1 MLIDERIAAK
11 RSRALRL
18 LEDVLINFGA
28 TESTEHFSDT
38 PIRMSAW
45 QALAKEPDQQHRLLI
60 ELNHLVRSDQAIK
73 ALHTATVSDDTEAR
87 MVAFG
92 SIVLTSA
99 NMDTMIWS
107 LLPETYWFRSLDP
120 DKVQSWSNSVGN
132 AAYTTNLAEL
142 HDVLANS
149 ELQSLWRFLAAW
161 IVIRNA
167 NAASKAADVPAP
179 ADGDAP
185 RTPSEA
191 RWDNIIKTCTTL
203 MNVTSPELI
212 LNETSSTELRAFSE
226 ATHGE
231 VIDFLVGLQ
240 TNFGDKLQ
248 ELIDT
253 QRAAVQ
259 SRIELVSKRTE
270 FSDAS
275 SEQISRQ
282 ALKESAYNA
291 PIWSIDLNRPAD
303 LATWDSRRTVKVDA
317 AENVFGVST
326 RGITWAVIDSGID
339 AQHPAFTK
347 NEKDKTSPWMKN
359 SRVVASYDFMRL
371 LRLFE
376 NRYDQIL
383 DAPQTQMVQVL
394 IDPSDPDAPQDL
406 ADAVLFM
413 LHTLNER
420 DTETVSTD
428 SLVEDLKGVTFA
440 GQAKRYVEDVKR
452 RITRGEVLDWPL
464 LEPILRI
471 PHTDDHYIVPRNG
484 HGTHVA
490 GILGGRLTIKHADNV
505 ERLERDIIG
514 MCPEISLY
522 DLRVCDQ
529 NGQSDEFLVMAALQL
544 VAYLNRT
551 RDRPIIHGTN
561 LSLQIQHQVRNY
573 GCGQTPVC
581 KEANKLVNSG
591 VSVVAAAG
599 NRGFNTIQTES
610 ALVDNYAWSS
620 IMDPGNADKVITVG
634 STHRASP
641 HTFGVSYF
649 SSRGPTADGRQKP
662 DLIAPGEKIL
672 APGLGNG
679 LKVDTGTSMSAPHV
693 SGAAA
698 LLMARHR
705 ELIGKPEWIKKVLCE
720 TATDLGRRHEFQG
733 AGLVDVLRALESI

>member
-1 MLIDERIAAK
+1 MLIDERITAK

-45 QALAKEPDQQHRLLI
+45 QALAREPDQQHRLLI
-60 ELNHLVRSDQAIK
+60 ELNHLMRSDLAIQD
-73 ALHTATVSDDTEAR
+73 LHAATVSDDSAAR

-99 NMDTMIWS
+99 DMDTMIWS

-120 DKVQSWSNSVGN
+120 DKVQSWSNSVGS
-132 AAYTTNLAEL
+132 AAYTSNLAEL
-142 HDVLANS
+142 REVLAQS

-167 NAASKAADVPAP
+167 NTASKAADVPAP
-179 ADGDAP
+179 VDGEPP
-185 RTPSEA
+185 RSASEA
-191 RWDNIIKTCTTL
+191 RWDQIIKTCTTL

-212 LNETSSTELRAFSE
+212 LDDTSSNELQAFAK
-226 ATHGE
+226 ATHAE
-231 VIDFLVGLQ
+231 VIEFLVGLQ
-240 TNFGDKLQ
+240 ANYGGKLQ
-248 ELIDT
+248 DLIDT
-253 QRAAVQ
+253 QKAAVQ
-259 SRIELVSKRTE
+259 SGFALLSKSPE
-270 FSDAS
+270 FKVAS
-275 SEQISRQ
+275 SEHIARQ
-282 ALKESAYNA
+282 ALKENAYNA

-303 LATWDSRRTVKVDA
+303 LATRDSRRTVKVDA
-317 AENVFGVST
+317 AENVFGIST

-347 NEKDKTSPWMKN
+347 NETDKTSPWMKN
-359 SRVVASYDFMRL
+359 SRIVASYDFMRL

-376 NRYDQIL
+376 NRYDLIL
-383 DAPQTQMVQVL
+383 DPPQTKMAQDL
-394 IDPSDPDAPQDL
+394 IDPSDPNGPQDL

-413 LHTLNER
+413 LHTLNAR
-420 DTETVSTD
+420 DSETVSTA
-428 SLVEDLKGVTFA
+428 SLVEDLKVAAFVGS
-440 GQAKRYVEDVKR
+440 AKRYVEDVKR

-471 PHTDDHYIVPRNG
+471 PHTDDHYIAPRNG

-490 GILGGRLTIKHADNV
+490 GILGGKLSVKHADNV
-505 ERLERDIIG
+505 DGLDRDVIG

-551 RDRPIIHGTN
+551 RDRPIVHGAN

-581 KEANKLVNSG
+581 KEANKLVSSG

-649 SSRGPTADGRQKP
+649 SSRGPTADGRKKP

-672 APGLGNG
+672 APGLGNS